1 MLGRTAKYLEE
12 LKIDPTLLSSYKKL
26 LRFLRSRP
34 PEAILEIL
42 RETVPTRQKVA
53 KKLQPDLSDQEIHA
67 MSIEKI
73 IDLASN
79 VETPRKHLERIASV
93 RFGVTP
99 GGLSVLQ
106 NRHALSEKIRTLVRN
121 EKTHESITRAAGQSS
136 QS

>member
-1 MLGRTAKYLEE
+1 MKPQENQSDLDVKYQNLLDMLGRTAKYLEE

-73 IDLASN
+73 IDLALRPTYM
-79 VETPRKHLERIASV
+79 VCRGFARYD
-93 RFGVTP
+93 
-99 GGLSVLQ
+99 
-106 NRHALSEKIRTLVRN
+106 
-121 EKTHESITRAAGQSS
+121 
-136 QS
+136 